1 MRRYTPPT
9 SVPTMTRTAAI
20 PKIFLTLAMVM
31 LPGPRGALPRD
42 LPAHYQLGGGAKWIY
57 SIYSDASIV
66 VFHSMVVLYDV

>member
-1 MRRYTPPT
+1 
-9 SVPTMTRTAAI
+9 
-20 PKIFLTLAMVM
+20 MVM